1 MAIIKIQPRT
11 QLLRPFHVPDFRTR
25 RECVTVSIV
34 RKTNDIGLLELFM
47 KLSKHLYY
55 TIKTWNTL
63 ITMIA
68 TLQNLEQQAELEEND
83 LDADL
88 VDPAFAIKDLDEY
101 EENLYG
107 EHLT

>member
-1 MAIIKIQPRT
+1 M
-11 QLLRPFHVPDFRTR
+11 
-25 RECVTVSIV
+25 
-34 RKTNDIGLLELFM
+34 
-47 KLSKHLYY
+47 
-55 TIKTWNTL
+55 
-63 ITMIA
+63 ITMER
-68 TLQNLEQQAELEEND
+68 NLERQVELEDND